1 MTDKKRIAIYT
12 QDAKLGNEV
21 KGATRYVYLATLLHE
36 QGYDVDFITSGF
48 QHWEKRI
55 HYSRWC
61 SRHW

>member
-36 QGYDVDFITSGF
+36 HGYDVDFITSGF
-48 QHWEKRI
+48 QHWEKRQ
-55 HYSRWC
+55 RDV
-61 SRHW
+61 